1 MASVEASQPTPYRR
15 DEQGKFSNAA
25 AEPDS
30 SSAKPA
36 GAPSPDAT
44 HPQFTSLLSHVGA
57 LAHAACISR
66 LSNNVDPWGHCLRKP
81 N

>member
-1 MASVEASQPTPYRR
+1 MASAEASQPTPYSRN
-15 DEQGKFSNAA
+15 EQGKFSNAA
-25 AEPDS
+25 TEPDS
-30 SSAKPA
+30 PIAKPA

-44 HPQFTSLLSHVGA
+44 HPEFTSLLSHVGA

-66 LSNNVDPWGHCLRKP
+66 LSNNVDSWGHGLRKP